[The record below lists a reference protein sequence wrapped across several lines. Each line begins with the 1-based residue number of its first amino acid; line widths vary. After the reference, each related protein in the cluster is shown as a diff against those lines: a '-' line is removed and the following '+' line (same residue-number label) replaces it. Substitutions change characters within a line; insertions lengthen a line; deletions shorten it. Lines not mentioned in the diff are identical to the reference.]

1 MRKRRARLRILK
13 SFPVRLEE
21 IACAKALDCDTIEI
35 WFADEARIG
44 QKNKTTRRWA
54 KRGTRP
60 SAPRDQRTAS
70 TYIFGAVCPKRG
82 TCTLRRSPRPLH
94 PPPTLSSW
102 STRPAGTCR
111 HASSYRPTSPSS
123 RCHLNVPSSTRLRTC
138 GSSCA
143 TTGSRTGSSNHTTIL
158 STIVARPG
166 TNSSIS
172 LGASCPPDCANGR
185 TSSDQWDS
193 VYDAVTDRFVTTWA
207 AISVGCEACHGQGSR
222 HVAWARAK
230 HSWWPFNDDPRK
242 GLLVSFD
249 ERRDIGWRIDPTTG
263 NARRNFAPA
272 TVRKEVETCGRCH
285 ARRSEFS
292 EDWVPGRSL

>member
-1 MRKRRARLRILK
+1 
-13 SFPVRLEE
+13 
-21 IACAKALDCDTIEI
+21 
-35 WFADEARIG
+35 
-44 QKNKTTRRWA
+44 
-54 KRGTRP
+54 
-60 SAPRDQRTAS
+60 
-70 TYIFGAVCPKRG
+70 
-82 TCTLRRSPRPLH
+82 
-94 PPPTLSSW
+94 
-102 STRPAGTCR
+102 
-111 HASSYRPTSPSS
+111 
-123 RCHLNVPSSTRLRTC
+123 PSSTRLRTC

-143 TTGSRTGSSNHTTIL
+143 TTGSRTGSSNHTTVL

-166 TNSSIS
+166 TSSSIS

-292 EDWVPGRSL
+292 EDWVPGRSLSDTHFVAPLAHGLYEADGQMRDEVYNYGSVKQRKMFPARRTSSE